1 MPHYAFE
8 AMNSSGQEVKDEIE
22 AASSEEAIAKI
33 RGKGFFPTKVKEK
46 AARRQVK
53 KKGGGTGGETVVT
66 QTKRKMPFAIGGVPR
81 KQLVM
86 FTRQLSTLQDAG
98 LPILRSLQI
107 LEQQQ
112 KPGLLK
118 AIIGGVGDEVESGGT
133 LSDAMDKF
141 PKAFDKLY
149 VNMINAGEAGGVLD
163 LILARLADFM
173 EKAAKLKKKVVGAM
187 IYPCVVISIAIGVV
201 SVIMV
206 VVIPKFKKIFQDFH
220 TDLPAITQHLLTI
233 SNWFGTQFGW
243 AYVLFSPVIIVL
255 LIRLIRM
262 SEGGKYFVDL
272 IKLKI
277 PILGGILAKTA
288 IARFTRTLGTLISAG
303 VPILDAINITKETC
317 GNEVYG
323 RALTKVHDAIREGES
338 IADPLRATKICDAIV
353 VNMVDVGE
361 ETGDLDKMLI
371 KVADNYDSDVD
382 VLVGSLISVLEPV
395 MVVVLGLIVGTI
407 VVALFA
413 PMVSLIEAA
422 SGGGGARRH

>member
-1 MPHYAFE
+1 MPIWTFE
-8 AMNSSGQEVKDEIE
+8 AMNSSGQEVKDEVD
-22 AASSEEAIAKI
+22 AQTHDEAIAKI

-46 AARRQVK
+46 AAK
-53 KKGGGTGGETVVT
+53 KAAKKGKSPAGE
-66 QTKRKMPFAIGGVPR
+66 QPLQPKRKMPIAIGGVSR
-81 KQLVM
+81 KQLVG

-118 AIIGGVGDEVESGGT
+118 AIIGGVGDEVEGGGS
-133 LSDAMDKF
+133 LSDAMSKF

-163 LILARLADFM
+163 LILARLAEFM
-173 EKAAKLKKKVVGAM
+173 EKAAKLKKKVIGAM
-187 IYPCVVISIAIGVV
+187 IYPAVVISIAVGIVTM
-201 SVIMV
+201 IMIF
-206 VVIPKFKKIFQDFH
+206 VIPKFKTIFKEFK
-220 TDLPAITQHLLTI
+220 TDLPAITQVLLTV
-233 SNWFGTQFGW
+233 SNWFAAEYGW
-243 AYVLFSPVIIVL
+243 AYVLGSPIAFALIWKLVRLSNTGRYISDAII
-255 LIRLIRM
+255 
-262 SEGGKYFVDL
+262 
-272 IKLKI
+272 LKV
-277 PILGGILAKTA
+277 PILGGILGKTA

-317 GNEVYG
+317 GNEVYT

-338 IADPLRATKICDAIV
+338 MADPLRATKVCDSIV

-382 VLVGSLISVLEPV
+382 VLVGSLISILEPV
-395 MVVVLGLIVGTI
+395 MVVILGCIVGFI

-413 PMVSLIEAA
+413 PMITLIE
-422 SGGGGARRH
+422 SMTGGGDGKKK